1 MLLTLALVV
10 LLSSILVFFSEEFIK
25 LFKKL
30 FAIKGAKLLI
40 PMFAASWL
48 IYTFNFWFLW
58 AIFYAREMLHE
69 TLNFLVQI
77 MPFQRG
83 AVPVV
88 LIFMLTFLSVVP
100 VLILDIVSR
109 RKTYKGYK
117 HPYVTSGVIWILSVF
132 LLIII

>member
-25 LFKKL
+25 AFNKL

-48 IYTFNFWFLW
+48 IYTFTFWCLW
-58 AIFYAREMLHE
+58 AIFYLREMLHE
-69 TLNFLVQI
+69 ILNFLVRI
-77 MPFQRG
+77 MPFQQG
-83 AVPVV
+83 AVSAV

-100 VLILDIVSR
+100 VLILDILSR
-109 RKTYKGYK
+109 RKRFKGYQY
-117 HPYVTSGVIWILSVF
+117 PYVTSGVIWILSVF